1 MGNLIAL
8 IVKHHFNKFW
18 KLAIN
23 NGQPLYGTGL
33 WFESTTGAHAGTV
46 PVVVN
51 QIDMIITEKPFPNGF
66 DSWQETHYE
75 VVAEI
80 TRIALADE
88 GFGLVNETATT
99 QGTGGLYELAKQLT
113 DEFETLHAGRDW
125 DGEFFDEIWEFLAT
139 KNL

>member
-1 MGNLIAL
+1 M
-8 IVKHHFNKFW
+8 
-18 KLAIN
+18 LA
-23 NGQPLYGTGL
+23 
-33 WFESTTGAHAGTV
+33 
-46 PVVVN
+46 VVN

-88 GFGLVNETATT
+88 GFGLVNETVTT
-99 QGTGGLYELAKQLT
+99 QGTGGLYELAKELT
-113 DEFETLHAGRDW
+113 FEFENLHAGRDW
-125 DGEFFDEIWEFLAT
+125 DGEFFEEIWDFLTT